1 MGDGSPGIK
10 VISDHFEASTS
21 SVESPQTK
29 TPSASH
35 PVTDNSSRYFFLL
48 ASRKTEM
55 SNILLSDSNWFCLFC
70 ISIAPI
76 AVRGLDEN

>member
-29 TPSASH
+29 TPSTSH
-35 PVTDNSSRYFFLL
+35 PVTDNSS
-48 ASRKTEM
+48 
-55 SNILLSDSNWFCLFC
+55 
-70 ISIAPI
+70 SIAPI